1 MRISDWSSD
10 VCSSDLTST
19 TWPASRN
26 RVDRMRRFL
35 ALSRSL
41 HGVLDIAMP
50 GFVALLWLG
59 RFPDWRVLA
68 ICLGPPLAGY
78 TANYALDDLV
88 GAQDDQNKLNRKSV
102 CSGKNA
108 SVRVNIGG

>member
-1 MRISDWSSD
+1 
-10 VCSSDLTST
+10 
-19 TWPASRN
+19 
-26 RVDRMRRFL
+26 MRRFL

-68 ICLGPPLAGY
+68 ICLGTALAG
-78 TANYALDDLV
+78 
-88 GAQDDQNKLNRKSV
+88 
-102 CSGKNA
+102 
-108 SVRVNIGG
+108 

>member
-68 ICLGPPLAGY
+68 ICLGPALAGY
-78 TANYALDDLV
+78 TATYALNDRSERRRV
-88 GAQDDQNKLNRKSV
+88 GQE
-102 CSGKNA
+102 
-108 SVRVNIGG
+108 GGRTCRSWGSPST